1 MRICKLVIVVG
12 LILTA
17 ATPILGAGPK
27 ISFEKEVHDY
37 GRIRYGDTVTEEFVF
52 TNAGDQ
58 TLIIE
63 QLRASC
69 GCTKAVK
76 GSSEVAPSQSSKIV
90 AAFDTTGLRA
100 GKKEQSIF
108 VHTNDPEKP
117 VVKLTVLADVV
128 KDLSLEP
135 PNVARRLPGFVE
147 TVSFPMKIT
156 NYGDQPYTVK
166 GAKIEAGGM
175 RASLNP
181 ASFAIQPRTT
191 VGFTL
196 SLKLRNEPGQSYFM
210 GQLHLQTDHPRESD
224 IEVRYLIK
232 LDERK

>member
-1 MRICKLVIVVG
+1 MRICKLVVVVG
-12 LILTA
+12 LIVTA
-17 ATPILGAGPK
+17 VTPILAAGPK
-27 ISFEKEVHDY
+27 INFEKEVHDY
-37 GRIRYGDTVTEEFVF
+37 GKIRYGDTVTEEFVF

-76 GSSEVAPSQSSKIV
+76 GSSEVAPNQSSKIV

-100 GKKEQSIF
+100 GRKEQSIF

-117 VVKLTVLADVV
+117 VVKLIVLADVV
-128 KDLSLEP
+128 KDLGVEP
-135 PNVARRLPGFVE
+135 PNVARRLQGFVE

-156 NYGDQPYTVK
+156 NHGDQSYTIK
-166 GAKIEAGGM
+166 GVKIEAGGM

-181 ASFAIQPRTT
+181 ASFAVQPRATAA
-191 VGFTL
+191 FTL
-196 SLKLRNEPGQSYFM
+196 SLKLRNEPGQSYHM
-210 GQLHLQTDHPRESD
+210 GQLHLETDHPRESD
-224 IEVRYLIK
+224 IEIRYLIK